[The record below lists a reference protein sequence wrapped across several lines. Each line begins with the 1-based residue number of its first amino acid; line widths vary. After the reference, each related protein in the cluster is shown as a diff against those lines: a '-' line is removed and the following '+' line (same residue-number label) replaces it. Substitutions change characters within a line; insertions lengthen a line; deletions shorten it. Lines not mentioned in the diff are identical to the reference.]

1 MSVFHQLVFVLL
13 RCSKWEVSRYGRW
26 VVAKVGMNDDR
37 HEHFTNQ
44 AKDLWNTL
52 WEIFQLHGDIWQPTE
67 TFSCQNLPSNDM
79 FSGEHLHVWC
89 NQISSFLGQLG
100 FFVVKSDEICHIW
113 VLKSL
118 SWQLLECPLGMLSIL
133 AHQLQ
138 VALAGLTE
146 QDGPSPDFRKGCD
159 FLTLHFIGKIG

>member
-1 MSVFHQLVFVLL
+1 MNLL
-13 RCSKWEVSRYGRW
+13 TW
-26 VVAKVGMNDDR
+26 VG
-37 HEHFTNQ
+37 H
-44 AKDLWNTL
+44 
-52 WEIFQLHGDIWQPTE
+52 
-67 TFSCQNLPSNDM
+67 
-79 FSGEHLHVWC
+79 
-89 NQISSFLGQLG
+89 ISSCVYPHVDMLISPQFII
-100 FFVVKSDEICHIW
+100 SDEICHIW

-159 FLTLHFIGKIG
+159 FLTLLFIGKIG